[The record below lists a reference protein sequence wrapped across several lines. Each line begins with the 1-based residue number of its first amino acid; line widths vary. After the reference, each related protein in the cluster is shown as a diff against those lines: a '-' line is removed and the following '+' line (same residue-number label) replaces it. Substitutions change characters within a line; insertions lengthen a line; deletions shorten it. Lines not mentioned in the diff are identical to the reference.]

1 MRESWDEYFMR
12 LAYQVATR
20 TTCLRRSVGAVAVS
34 PDHRII
40 GSGYNGALPGAPHCD
55 EVGGCLREQLGVP
68 SGQRQEICRAQHAEA
83 NICNSAAKHGICLDG
98 ATIYVTNQ
106 PCTTCVKAMVTSGI
120 RRVVFDGPYPDDLAC
135 QLAKEAGMEL
145 VSLAEL
151 RKQAKTEATEDKT
164 DEPAKAR

>member
-151 RKQAKTEATEDKT
+151 RKQAKTEATEAKP
-164 DEPAKAR
+164 DEPTKAR

>member
-55 EVGGCLREQLGVP
+55 EE
-68 SGQRQEICRAQHAEA
+68 RQF
-83 NICNSAAKHGICLDG
+83 
-98 ATIYVTNQ
+98 
-106 PCTTCVKAMVTSGI
+106 TS
-120 RRVVFDGPYPDDLAC
+120 PT
-135 QLAKEAGMEL
+135 
-145 VSLAEL
+145 SLAL
-151 RKQAKTEATEDKT
+151 
-164 DEPAKAR
+164 PV

>member
-1 MRESWDEYFMR
+1 MLF
-12 LAYQVATR
+12 
-20 TTCLRRSVGAVAVS
+20 RS
-34 PDHRII
+34 
-40 GSGYNGALPGAPHCD
+40 PGAPHCD

-120 RRVVFDGPYPDDLAC
+120 RRVVFDGAYPDDLAC

-151 RKQAKTEATEDKT
+151 REREKK
-164 DEPAKAR
+164 